1 MFESNSRY
9 ITRGVKQEIPL
20 FLQLFMWNCI
30 ETLKE
35 QGKELDYLQV
45 FELTREG
52 GEGISLQSIEHRQEV
67 PEYKKKFVIPC
78 EEPINAKIFIIDGGA
93 DYCTMLLAE
102 EY

>member
-9 ITRGVKQEIPL
+9 ITRGVQEEIPL
-20 FLQLFMWNCI
+20 EFQLFMWGCI

-35 QGKELDYLQV
+35 RGKELDYLQV
-45 FELTREG
+45 FELTSER

-67 PEYKKKFVIPC
+67 PEYKRTYAVPC
-78 EEPINAKIFIIDGGA
+78 EEPITAKIFVIDDGE
-93 DYCTMLLAE
+93 YPVMLLAE

>member
-9 ITRGVKQEIPL
+9 ITSGVQQEIPL
-20 FLQLFMWNCI
+20 ELQLFMWSCI

-35 QGKELDYLQV
+35 QGEELDYLQV
-45 FELTREG
+45 FEITSEG

-67 PEYKKKFVIPC
+67 PEYKKTYILPS
-78 EEPINAKIFIIDGGA
+78 EEPINTKIFVIDDGE
-93 DYCTMLLAE
+93 YITMLLAE

>member
-30 ETLKE
+30 DEFRE

-45 FELTREG
+45 FELSCKG

-78 EEPINAKIFIIDGGA
+78 EDPITAKIFVIDDGEHS
-93 DYCTMLLAE
+93 TMLLAQ

>member
-9 ITRGVKQEIPL
+9 ITSGVQQEIPL
-20 FLQLFMWNCI
+20 VFQLFMWSCI

-45 FELTREG
+45 FELTGKG
-52 GEGISLQSIEHRQEV
+52 GEDGFLQRIEHRQEV
-67 PEYKKKFVIPC
+67 PEYRKTYVVQC
-78 EEPINAKIFIIDGGA
+78 REPITAKIFVIDDGA
-93 DYCTMLLAE
+93 YSTMLLAE